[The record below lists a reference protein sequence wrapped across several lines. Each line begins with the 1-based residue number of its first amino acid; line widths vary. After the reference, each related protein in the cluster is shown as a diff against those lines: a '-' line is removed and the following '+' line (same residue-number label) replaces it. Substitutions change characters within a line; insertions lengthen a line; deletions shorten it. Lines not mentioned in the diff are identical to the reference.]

1 MAAANMNI
9 ASTGIV
15 LEALRKDNYENWST
29 LVKNYLVGQDLWHGI
44 IGEAEADDQNIP
56 PDQDNLRAREI
67 SNRSKNAKA
76 LHAIQ
81 LACGSENLSNI
92 RKEKNARDAWNHLKF
107 TFSEDSRAFPDTEQ
121 GSESQHI
128 FKLHS
133 YIKRGY
139 WNDAKSFIERNTDAI
154 FFTVPSSGRTVLHVA
169 VASGRKA
176 IVKELVSIGN
186 RRLLRMQDKKG
197 YTCLAL
203 AAKFTDDTEIAE
215 WLIKK
220 GGTEMLTI
228 KTKDDDDGG
237 GGAAYDK
244 ITKRKKD
251 EDDNDDGNDKGK
263 IPVVIAAAKGHKK
276 MTKYLFSQTPI
287 EVFFDNDG
295 HYGLMLLRRC
305 IDAEIF
311 DLAAVLLQHRRN
323 RTMNPLIRKPKDLR
337 PIVYAL
343 AHMHSAFRSGT
354 HLGWWRQFIYKCL
367 RIPSHLDLDG
377 TSIEIVLHV
386 KYDKEPPNRN
396 TVVANSHFW
405 AIHVLWK
412 IIIKVVVFWHLKLSW
427 LPCKLLIKY
436 VTDFL
441 RILPGSEKMYEMKR
455 NHYLVLEILG
465 CLSRKMSSLDEPELH
480 ECLAYDTILHA
491 AKHGI
496 IEFIDS
502 MRHANPDLMW
512 AMDKNKRGIF
522 SHAILNRQEKV
533 FQLITKIEGHKEMI
547 ASRKDVFNN
556 NMLHLAA
563 ALGPSS
569 YLDSRSNAALQM
581 QRELHWY
588 KAVKDIVHPKCKEAK
603 NVDGKKPRE
612 LFTKNHESLVKE
624 GENWARDTARSFTIV
639 GTLIITIMFAA
650 AFSASGGRDSDTGV
664 PTLLSLR
671 KRAFKVFILA
681 DAISLIT
688 SSSSVLIFIWI
699 LTSRYAENDFF
710 WKLPVK
716 FLAGLLTLFVSVTSM
731 MIAFGAALYMMLKGH
746 RGIIMA
752 VVSLAVVPVLVLIPT
767 LLFLS
772 FEIFISTWRSSL
784 LPDKKG

>member
-1 MAAANMNI
+1 MAAANTNI

-56 PDQDNLRAREI
+56 PDQDNVRAREI

-92 RKEKNARDAWNHLKF
+92 RKVENARDAWNHLKF

-139 WNDAKSFIERNTDAI
+139 WNDAKSFMERNTDAI

-169 VASGRKA
+169 VVSGRKA

-186 RRLLRMQDKKG
+186 RRLLGMQDKKG

-237 GGAAYDK
+237 GGGGVGVDDK

-311 DLAAVLLQHRRN
+311 DLAAMLLQHRRN

-343 AHMHSAFRSGT
+343 AHMHSAFRSGI

-396 TVVANSHFW
+396 TVS
-405 AIHVLWK
+405 WK
-412 IIIKVVVFWHLKLSW
+412 TIIKVVVLWPLKLLIW
-427 LPCKLLIKY
+427 LPFKLLIKY
-436 VTDFL
+436 VIAPPVLPIL
-441 RILPGSEKMYEMKR
+441 RILPGSEKIYEMKR
-455 NHYLVLEILG
+455 NHYLVLEILK

-588 KAVKDIVHPKCKEAK
+588 KAVNDIVHPKCKEAK

-664 PTLLSLR
+664 PTLLRLR

-699 LTSRYAENDFF
+699 LTSRYAENDFL

-716 FLAGLLTLFVSVTSM
+716 FLAGLLTLFVSLTSM

>member
-1 MAAANMNI
+1 MAAANTNI

-29 LVKNYLVGQDLWHGI
+29 LLKNYLVGQDLWHGI
-44 IGEAEADDQNIP
+44 IVEAEADDQNIP
-56 PDQDNLRAREI
+56 PDQDIVRPREI

-92 RKEKNARDAWNHLKF
+92 RKVKNARDAWNHLKF

-169 VASGRKA
+169 VASGQKA
-176 IVKELVSIGN
+176 IVKELVNRGN

-228 KTKDDDDGG
+228 KTKDDDEGG
-237 GGAAYDK
+237 GGSVDDK

-251 EDDNDDGNDKGK
+251 DDDNDDGNDKGK
-263 IPVVIAAAKGHKK
+263 IPVVIAAAMGHKK

-396 TVVANSHFW
+396 TVS
-405 AIHVLWK
+405 WK
-412 IIIKVVVFWHLKLSW
+412 IIIKVVVLWPLKLLIW
-427 LPCKLLIKY
+427 LPFKLLIKY
-436 VTDFL
+436 VIAPPVLPIL
-441 RILPGSEKMYEMKR
+441 RILPGSEKIYEMKR
-455 NHYLVLEILG
+455 NHYLVLEILK
-465 CLSRKMSSLDEPELH
+465 CLSRKMSSLEEPELH

-664 PTLLSLR
+664 PTLLRLR

-699 LTSRYAENDFF
+699 LTSRYAENDFL

-716 FLAGLLTLFVSVTSM
+716 FLAGLLTLFVSLTSM

>member
-1 MAAANMNI
+1 MTAANMNI

-44 IGEAEADDQNIP
+44 IGEAEGDDQNIL
-56 PDQDNLRAREI
+56 PDQDNFRAREI
-67 SNRSKNAKA
+67 SKRSKNAKA

-228 KTKDDDDGG
+228 KTKDDDSDGSV
-237 GGAAYDK
+237 ANDK
-244 ITKRKKD
+244 ITERKKD
-251 EDDNDDGNDKGK
+251 DGDNEDGNDKGK

-287 EVFFDNDG
+287 EIFFDNDG
-295 HYGLMLLRRC
+295 HYGLMLLKRC

-323 RTMNPLIRKPKDLR
+323 RTMSPLIRKPKDLR

-354 HLGWWRQFIYKCL
+354 HLGWWRQSIYKCL

-386 KYDKEPPNRN
+386 KYHEEPPNRN
-396 TVVANSHFW
+396 TVVASSHSW

-455 NHYLVLEILG
+455 NHYLVLEILE

-496 IEFIDS
+496 IEIIDS

-664 PTLLSLR
+664 PTLLRLR

-699 LTSRYAENDFF
+699 LTSRYAENDFL

-752 VVSLAVVPVLVLIPT
+752 VVSLAVVPVL
-767 LLFLS
+767 
-772 FEIFISTWRSSL
+772 IFISTWRSSL

>member
-1 MAAANMNI
+1 MTAANMNI

-44 IGEAEADDQNIP
+44 IGEAEGDDQNIL
-56 PDQDNLRAREI
+56 PDQDNFRAREI
-67 SNRSKNAKA
+67 SKRSKNAKA

-228 KTKDDDDGG
+228 KTKDDDSDGSV
-237 GGAAYDK
+237 ANDK
-244 ITKRKKD
+244 ITERKKD
-251 EDDNDDGNDKGK
+251 DGDNEDGNDKGK

-287 EVFFDNDG
+287 EIFFDNDG
-295 HYGLMLLRRC
+295 HYGLMLLKRC

-311 DLAAVLLQHRRN
+311 
-323 RTMNPLIRKPKDLR
+323 
-337 PIVYAL
+337 
-343 AHMHSAFRSGT
+343 G
-354 HLGWWRQFIYKCL
+354 L

-386 KYDKEPPNRN
+386 KYHEEPPNRN
-396 TVVANSHFW
+396 TVVASSHSW

-455 NHYLVLEILG
+455 NHYLVLEILE

-496 IEFIDS
+496 IEIIDS

-664 PTLLSLR
+664 PTLLRLR

-699 LTSRYAENDFF
+699 LTSRYAENDFL